1 MCKDDSLL
9 FRKLEHTRSSCL
21 IFAKGQVESILL
33 YITVGCLTKPKK
45 RPKYSLFLYYFY
57 LSTFVNLLI
66 KCLNS
71 YDYYFNCTLIGDI
84 RDIREKRMKSELACM
99 LYNFFIYFIY
109 FFYFVFSLHML
120 CSLALLSCFIFK
132 KKNTFKTILS
142 FYDSFFCTPITIIIN
157 TYYIT
162 HPGSPTFH
170 FSCSISTK
178 RGHP

>member
-45 RPKYSLFLYYFY
+45 RPKYSLFLLL

-99 LYNFFIYFIY
+99 LYNFLIYFII
-109 FFYFVFSLHML
+109 FFICFFISY
-120 CSLALLSCFIFK
+120 ALLSCLVVMFYFQK
-132 KKNTFKTILS
+132 KTFKTILS

-178 RGHP
+178 YGHP

>member
-45 RPKYSLFLYYFY
+45 RPKYSLFLLL
-57 LSTFVNLLI
+57 LSTFANLLI

-99 LYNFFIYFIY
+99 SIWFDYYYLFFIISYATT
-109 FFYFVFSLHML
+109 LL
-120 CSLALLSCFIFK
+120 SLALLSCYHLLKFLMLLYCIQLFQLFLFEK
-132 KKNTFKTILS
+132 YKFRKTSYFLFQVTHIIVI
-142 FYDSFFCTPITIIIN
+142 TP
-157 TYYIT
+157 
-162 HPGSPTFH
+162 PD
-170 FSCSISTK
+170 
-178 RGHP
+178 

>member
-21 IFAKGQVESILL
+21 IFTKGQVKSILL

-99 LYNFFIYFIY
+99 LYNFFIFLYIFRFCFFITY
-109 FFYFVFSLHML
+109 
-120 CSLALLSCFIFK
+120 ALLSCLVVMFYFQK
-132 KKNTFKTILS
+132 KHSKLFSHFMT
-142 FYDSFFCTPITIIIN
+142 
-157 TYYIT
+157 
-162 HPGSPTFH
+162 H
-170 FSCSISTK
+170 FSVLLLLLL
-178 RGHP
+178 